1 MIGRKWTF
9 EVGGKTKDELLL
21 QLSDNKISF
30 NAYGTL
36 LFLSEQ
42 FLTNK
47 KSKNVTVVA
56 LRVDELGF
64 QAGAIYSDIIDAA
77 TSRGFKLCS
86 LELAVSLRLHHL
98 KQPDG
103 NQITVASRAVFD
115 DVNYPNGFYLRA
127 NGEELWLRGY
137 RASDDWVWEA
147 DSLFAFVEPR
157 A

>member
-21 QLSDNKISF
+21 KLSENKISF
-30 NAYGTL
+30 NAYGIL
-36 LFLSEQ
+36 LFMSEH

-47 KSKNVTVVA
+47 NPKNVTVVA
-56 LRVDELGF
+56 LRVDELGLE
-64 QAGAIYSDIIDAA
+64 AGAIYSDIIDAA
-77 TSRGFKLCS
+77 ISRGLQLCS
-86 LELAVSLRLHHL
+86 LELAASLRLHHL
-98 KQPDG
+98 KQQDG

-127 NGEELWLRGY
+127 NCEELWLRGY
-137 RASDDWVWEA
+137 RASDDWFWEA

>member
-77 TSRGFKLCS
+77 TSRGLKLCS

-115 DVNYPNGFYLRA
+115 DVNYPNGFYLKA

>member
-21 QLSDNKISF
+21 KLSENKISF
-30 NAYGTL
+30 NAYGVL
-36 LFLSEQ
+36 LFMSEH

-47 KSKNVTVVA
+47 KPRNVTVVA
-56 LRVDELGF
+56 LRVAELGF
-64 QAGAIYSDIIDAA
+64 EAGAIYSDIIDAA
-77 TSRGFKLCS
+77 TSRGLHLCS

-98 KQPDG
+98 KQQDG

-127 NGEELWLRGY
+127 NCEELWLRGY

>member
-64 QAGAIYSDIIDAA
+64 QAGAIYSDI
-77 TSRGFKLCS
+77 
-86 LELAVSLRLHHL
+86 
-98 KQPDG
+98 
-103 NQITVASRAVFD
+103 
-115 DVNYPNGFYLRA
+115 
-127 NGEELWLRGY
+127 
-137 RASDDWVWEA
+137 
-147 DSLFAFVEPR
+147 
-157 A
+157 